1 MPKIFI
7 TDKEYKADLKVAKVK
22 DKNNIDCVMKIGN
35 MSVENI
41 IPIKIDL
48 EKSGLGNKSN
58 PANKPIIID
67 IYAFFSKNVFE

>member
-1 MPKIFI
+1 MN
-7 TDKEYKADLKVAKVK
+7 
-22 DKNNIDCVMKIGN
+22 DKNNKDCKTKLGN
-35 MSVENI
+35 KFDGNI

-67 IYAFFSKNVFE
+67 T